1 MQAFETSGGLAE
13 IMFQK
18 SAQAFPAGYRAC
30 GRAGFIFRSNGL
42 VAKRLMRPFCVI
54 KFHIVADCQ
63 TQRFF
68 SDGNKAIQA
77 FGIECG
83 TDHGILEAS
92 VSSA

>member
-1 MQAFETSGGLAE
+1 
-13 IMFQK
+13 MFQK
-18 SAQAFPAGYRAC
+18 AAQPFPAGNPAR
-30 GRAGFIFRSNGL
+30 GRTGFIFRSNGL
-42 VAKRLMRPFCVI
+42 VAKRLMRPLGVI

-63 TQRFF
+63 AQRFL
-68 SDGNKAIQA
+68 SDVNKAVQA